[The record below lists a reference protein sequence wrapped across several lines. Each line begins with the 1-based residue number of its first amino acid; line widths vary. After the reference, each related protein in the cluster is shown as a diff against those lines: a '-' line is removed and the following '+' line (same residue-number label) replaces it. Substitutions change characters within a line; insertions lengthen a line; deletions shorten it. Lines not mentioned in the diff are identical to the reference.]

1 ARMVFNDCCGSLAI
15 EAGNAA
21 RSCTSA
27 LLRKQRFGPISA
39 AASKENKNP
48 RRGGTGEGGIGG
60 SAALVGRRN
69 SEDNESPAFVIDV
82 AQKEGRK
89 TWEAAMACRPLGD
102 VPFAPESGHQTPRS
116 LCPVCAVCGRLR
128 VGKAFLHVCRL
139 VGAAMCSAC

>member
-1 ARMVFNDCCGSLAI
+1 MVFNDCCGSLAI

-21 RSCTSA
+21 RSCMSA

-102 VPFAPESGHQTPRS
+102 VPFAPESGHQTPRW
-116 LCPVCAVCGRLR
+116 LCPFCADCVAKVAKQAL
-128 VGKAFLHVCRL
+128 
-139 VGAAMCSAC
+139 

>member
-1 ARMVFNDCCGSLAI
+1 MVFNDCCGSLAI

-48 RRGGTGEGGIGG
+48 RRGGTGEVGIGG

-82 AQKEGRK
+82 AQKEGWK

-102 VPFAPESGHQTPRS
+102 VRFAP
-116 LCPVCAVCGRLR
+116 
-128 VGKAFLHVCRL
+128 VGSTDRRNTF
-139 VGAAMCSAC
+139 

>member
-1 ARMVFNDCCGSLAI
+1 MDGTPQVVRFDATTLWHLDAAEWAPSTASLAI

-48 RRGGTGEGGIGG
+48 RRGGTGEVGIGG

-82 AQKEGRK
+82 AQKEGWK

-102 VPFAPESGHQTPRS
+102 VRFAPDCVAKLS
-116 LCPVCAVCGRLR
+116 LRRWPNRDSVELR
-128 VGKAFLHVCRL
+128 R
-139 VGAAMCSAC
+139 